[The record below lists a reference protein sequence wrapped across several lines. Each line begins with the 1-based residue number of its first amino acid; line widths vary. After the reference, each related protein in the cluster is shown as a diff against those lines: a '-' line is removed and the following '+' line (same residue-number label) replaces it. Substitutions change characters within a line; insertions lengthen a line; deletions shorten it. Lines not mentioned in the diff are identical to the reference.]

1 MSKEIK
7 GIKKITYYIA
17 YNLEK
22 EIFHYGEI
30 KKGGVLTTGQPELE
44 EFSTKT
50 AMKERLDEL
59 TGEKDYYNKQMKEKE
74 DKLKKQRTI
83 IKTNRYDGLLI

>member
-7 GIKKITYYIA
+7 GTKRVTYYIA

-22 EIFHYGEI
+22 KIFHFGEI

-59 TGEKDYYNKQMKEKE
+59 TGEKNYYDKQMKEKE
-74 DKLKKQRTI
+74 DKFEK
-83 IKTNRYDGLLI
+83 

>member
-59 TGEKDYYNKQMKEKE
+59 TGEKDYYDNKTKEQESKIKKP
-74 DKLKKQRTI
+74 KLEK
-83 IKTNRYDGLLI
+83 

>member
-7 GIKKITYYIA
+7 GTKKVTYYIA
-17 YNLEK
+17 YNLDEK
-22 EIFHYGEI
+22 IFHFGEI

-50 AMKERLDEL
+50 EFKKRLDEL
-59 TGEKDYYNKQMKEKE
+59 TGEKDYYYNKT
-74 DKLKKQRTI
+74 KKQEPRLN
-83 IKTNRYDGLLI
+83 KSKLEK